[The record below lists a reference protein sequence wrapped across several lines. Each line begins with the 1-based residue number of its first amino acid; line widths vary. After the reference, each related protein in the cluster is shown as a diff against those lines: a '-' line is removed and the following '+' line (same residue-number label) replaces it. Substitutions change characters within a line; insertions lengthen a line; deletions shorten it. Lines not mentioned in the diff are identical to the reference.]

1 MKYDN
6 RHHIRTDFNPHHYRF
21 ARRIEGYHPEP
32 DAKPIDRLIGWVCT
46 AAILGYLVYCAWS
59 YFKPISN

>member
-21 ARRIEGYHPEP
+21 ARRIEGYHPVP
-32 DAKPIDRLIGWVCT
+32 DSPSWVWWLTGAACGLILLALAVMQ
-46 AAILGYLVYCAWS
+46 
-59 YFKPISN
+59 